1 VNVLVTGGTGFLGRR
16 LALRLRSQAHQ
27 VTVLGRNAAIGAQLA
42 AAGMRFVQA
51 DLRDQDAIAAACKGQ
66 HCVFHCA
73 AFSSPWGKAKTFYD
87 INVLGTRHLV
97 QGCLKHQVQRLVH
110 VSTAAVY
117 FTYAHQLQIS
127 ESQPFAPPVN
137 AYAKTK
143 QLAEQEIAQAQQ
155 QGLSTIILRPRGIF
169 GPGDTALLP
178 RLLTASDRT
187 GIPLIHQGKS
197 RVDVTYVDN
206 VVAALICA
214 QTASD
219 SLSGKIYNITN
230 GEPLPLIDLLNRVSR
245 QLEQPLNF
253 RSLSFSVAYGLAAAM
268 EGAAGLFSLSEP
280 PLTRYTVG
288 LMAFS
293 QTLNIE
299 RAIADLGYR
308 PHISL
313 ADGIVKFSY
322 WWKSQDE

>member
-1 VNVLVTGGTGFLGRR
+1 MNVLVTGGTGFLGKR
-16 LALRLRSQAHQ
+16 LALKLRSHNHQ
-27 VTVLGRNAAIGAQLA
+27 VTILGRNAAIGAQLA
-42 AAGMRFVQA
+42 AMGMRFVQA
-51 DLRDQDAIAAACKGQ
+51 DLRDWDAIAATCKGQ

-73 AFSSPWGKAKTFYD
+73 AYSSPWGKSKTFYD

-97 QGCLKHQVQRLVH
+97 QGCLKHQVQRLIH
-110 VSTAAVY
+110 VSTSAVY
-117 FTYAHQLQIS
+117 FTYAHQLQIL
-127 ESQPFAPPVN
+127 ESQPFARPVN

-178 RLLTASDRT
+178 RLLAASDRT
-187 GIPLIHQGKS
+187 GIPLIHQGKA

-206 VVAALICA
+206 VIDALICA
-214 QTASD
+214 QTAPN

-253 RSLSFSVAYGLAAAM
+253 RPFFFPVAYGLAAAM
-268 EGAAGLFSLSEP
+268 ESAASVFSLSEP

-308 PHISL
+308 PKLSL
-313 ADGIVKFSY
+313 ADGIAKFSC
-322 WWKSQDE
+322 WWKSHSE